1 MQPMCETRSIER
13 GRGWTSRGGRARAR
27 WLAGALLL
35 VPALLP
41 AQQGVSSRPGTAS
54 LGASGS
60 IGNNAAA
67 EASGGLGGNPES
79 YLGGAQ
85 GRAGS
90 SSGQVALVTPW
101 GAQLVRYEQF
111 GTDMVVGGDMLIPA
125 PRQVDERTVV
135 LQRAGD
141 GHFYVTADVNGRP
154 VRFLVDTGASSLV
167 LSWRDAERV
176 GIDIGA
182 LDFRVPSMTANGMVM
197 SAPVRVGLIELGAF
211 VDEDVRAMVNGG
223 DLDVS
228 LLGMSYLSRY
238 RGFEVDGDRF
248 FLKR

>member
-1 MQPMCETRSIER
+1 MLPDDPTAQARIFYLVLLGLVIASGAFYLYRGKLGKAVRDAAAWVLIFAGTVLLIAFWQP
-13 GRGWTSRGGRARAR
+13 
-27 WLAGALLL
+27 LQQALM
-35 VPALLP
+35 
-41 AQQGVSSRPGTAS
+41 GDRPG
-54 LGASGS
+54 
-60 IGNNAAA
+60 
-67 EASGGLGGNPES
+67 
-79 YLGGAQ
+79 
-85 GRAGS
+85 
-90 SSGQVALVTPW
+90 
-101 GAQLVRYEQF
+101 
-111 GTDMVVGGDMLIPA
+111 
-125 PRQVDERTVV
+125 QVDERTVV